1 MKKKIILISLIF
13 LAILLALG
21 FMMTGVLR
29 SANEGL
35 KQLQS
40 NRTVTENELRNLID
54 SGDSEGALDAI
65 DEMES
70 NDTALSSVIL
80 QKEIVAIWAMVGICI
95 LMIIVLLVYV
105 YLRILR
111 PFEKMK
117 EYAGNIAKGDL
128 DTPIKVERGNYFGDF
143 TWAFDNMRREII
155 KSRTAEK
162 TAIENNK
169 TVIATLSHDIKT
181 PIASIRAYAEAFE
194 ANMDS
199 SPEKKQKYLS
209 VLMQKCDEVTNL
221 TNDLFLH
228 SISEM
233 NRLEVKSEK
242 VELISFFDKD
252 VRELFAAEDEAEIKM
267 PSAEELESKGY
278 ANGRFEI
285 DADPKRLLQ
294 VFENLKNN
302 ADKYAKTKVEISL
315 DVLEDGKVEMHFRDF
330 GPGIPDEELPFITG
344 KFYRGKNVGDE
355 KGSGLGLYIVN
366 ELVSRMEGK
375 LSLYNKDPGLDVVIE
390 MTK

>member
-1 MKKKIILISLIF
+1 
-13 LAILLALG
+13 
-21 FMMTGVLR
+21 MMSVLR
-29 SANEGL
+29 SSNEDVS
-35 KQLQS
+35 QLQN
-40 NRTVTENELRNLID
+40 NRTVTENELRNLIS
-54 SGDSEGALDAI
+54 SGDSEGALDVI
-65 DEMES
+65 DELES
-70 NDTALSSVIL
+70 NDAVLSSVIL
-80 QKEIVAIWAMVGICI
+80 KKEITAIWAMIGICI
-95 LMIIVLLVYV
+95 LMIIAMLVYV
-105 YLRILR
+105 YIRIIR
-111 PFEKMK
+111 PFEKLK
-117 EYAGNIAKGDL
+117 DYAGEIAKGNL
-128 DTPIKVERGNYFGDF
+128 DVTIKAERGNYFGDF

-209 VLMQKCDEVTNL
+209 ILMQKCDEVTTL

-252 VRELFAAEDEAEIKM
+252 VRELFASEGEAEIIL
-267 PSAEELESKGY
+267 PSPEELEARGY
-278 ANGRFEI
+278 LSGRVEI

-330 GPGIPDEELPFITG
+330 GPGIPDDEIPFITG